1 MSNREEPP
9 PSYEQAMASPGPRNT
24 RTGGTNAN
32 SRPGTSG
39 GTSSRPGTSGGANL
53 HTDNLLHV
61 PGDDH
66 HGHSHEGIPT
76 PTRLSMEDELRPLP
90 EGWVRTY
97 DPETNH
103 QFFVDTRA
111 EPPRSI
117 WHHPYDDD
125 HFLNT
130 LPPAER
136 DRIEQ
141 LKRQHHGPDSNSR
154 PGSSR
159 GSASGSRAHSP
170 QPPRSPAAP
179 SARDPTLQEVAA
191 HLQRTGGRTQQ
202 QRQTQHGH
210 DDDDQD
216 QKTLGRKLKD
226 ALTGT
231 THSERVEA
239 RAAREK
245 AEREALQQHLLLRR
259 AMQKAMETSRPQL
272 LGKDDNGVDLYLEP
286 PGCVFP
292 GVVGV
297 KPLTPW
303 LSEVLYERDRTNGNV
318 RQPGPPGRYLRPEG
332 SMYGFGNG
340 YGGYDCGPQFQA
352 VGGGRRYARPVGPY
366 QRPMRPVGVYGGGL
380 GLPLMA
386 PMLGGVMLGSLMF

>member
-1 MSNREEPP
+1 MSNCEEPP
-9 PSYEQAMASPGPRNT
+9 PSYEQAMASSNT
-24 RTGGTNAN
+24 
-32 SRPGTSG
+32 SRPGTSD
-39 GTSSRPGTSGGANL
+39 TSSRPGTSGGLQAHL

-66 HGHSHEGIPT
+66 HHGHDGIPT

-103 QFFVDTRA
+103 QFFVDTKA
-111 EPPRSI
+111 DPIRSI
-117 WHHPYDDD
+117 WHHPYDDE
-125 HFLNT
+125 HFLNS

-141 LKRQHHGPDSNSR
+141 LKHRNPGPDSHSR

-159 GSASGSRAHSP
+159 GAGSRAHSP
-170 QPPRSPAAP
+170 QPPRSPRRAG
-179 SARDPTLQEVAA
+179 A
-191 HLQRTGGRTQQ
+191 HADAHPQRTQQ
-202 QRQTQHGH
+202 QQQHDH
-210 DDDDQD
+210 DEE

-239 RAAREK
+239 RAAREE

-286 PGCVFP
+286 PGHMFP
-292 GVVGV
+292 GVAGV

-303 LSEVLYERDRTNGNV
+303 LSEVFYERDRSNGNV

-332 SMYGFGNG
+332 SMYGFGYG
-340 YGGYDCGPQFQA
+340 GGYDCGPSPM
-352 VGGGRRYARPVGPY
+352 GGGRYARPQGPY
-366 QRPMRPVGVYGGGL
+366 ARPMRPVVYGGGL

>member
-1 MSNREEPP
+1 MSNRQEPPP
-9 PSYEQAMASPGPRNT
+9 PSYEQAMADT
-24 RTGGTNAN
+24 RPGGTSSNT

-39 GTSSRPGTSGGANL
+39 GQQAHL

-66 HGHSHEGIPT
+66 HGHGHDGIPT

-90 EGWVRTY
+90 QGWVRTY

-103 QFFVDTRA
+103 QFFVDTKA
-111 EPPRSI
+111 DPIRSI
-117 WHHPYDDD
+117 WHHPYDDEP
-125 HFLNT
+125 FLNS

-141 LKRQHHGPDSNSR
+141 LKHRNPGASGSGSDSHSR

-159 GSASGSRAHSP
+159 GHSP
-170 QPPRSPAAP
+170 QPPRSPRGTA
-179 SARDPTLQEVAA
+179 
-191 HLQRTGGRTQQ
+191 QQ
-202 QRQTQHGH
+202 QQHDH
-210 DDDDQD
+210 DEE

-286 PGCVFP
+286 PGHMFP
-292 GVVGV
+292 GVAGV

-303 LSEVLYERDRTNGNV
+303 LSEVVYERDRTNGNV

-332 SMYGFGNG
+332 S
-340 YGGYDCGPQFQA
+340 
-352 VGGGRRYARPVGPY
+352 
-366 QRPMRPVGVYGGGL
+366 
-380 GLPLMA
+380 
-386 PMLGGVMLGSLMF
+386 

>member
-1 MSNREEPP
+1 MSNRQEPP
-9 PSYEQAMASPGPRNT
+9 PSYEQAMASPGPRDT
-24 RTGGTNAN
+24 RI
-32 SRPGTSG
+32 SG
-39 GTSSRPGTSGGANL
+39 AANL
-53 HTDNLLHV
+53 HPDNLLHV

-66 HGHSHEGIPT
+66 HGHSHQGIPT

-125 HFLNT
+125 HFLHS

-141 LKRQHHGPDSNSR
+141 LKRQHHGPVPDSNSR

-159 GSASGSRAHSP
+159 GSASASGAHSP
-170 QPPRSPAAP
+170 QPRHSPSRC

-202 QRQTQHGH
+202 QQQQQRQHGH
-210 DDDDQD
+210 DDDD

-259 AMQKAMETSRPQL
+259 AMQKAMQSSRPQF

-286 PGCVFP
+286 PGHVFP
-292 GVVGV
+292 GVVAV

-303 LSEVLYERDRTNGNV
+303 LSEVFYERDGTNGNV
-318 RQPGPPGRYLRPEG
+318 PRQPGPPGRYLRPEG
-332 SMYGFGNG
+332 SMYGFGYP
-340 YGGYDCGPQFQA
+340 YGGYDCGPQV
-352 VGGGRRYARPVGPY
+352 VGGGYGRRYARPVGPY
-366 QRPMRPVGVYGGGL
+366 ARPMRPVGVYGGGL